1 MAVDRGI
8 PQQRASFFLG
18 GFKMGSI
25 NFELVDELCGVRTVV
40 GTTEKMQERH
50 GKALSKELGR
60 ILAGLSQD
68 FSDKKAD
75 SRALDQSGHTLLSTK
90 FNNPVLL
97 AMSIGW

>member
-18 GFKMGSI
+18 SFKMGSI

-40 GTTEKMQERH
+40 GTTKKMQERH
-50 GKALSKELGR
+50 GKALSKELGC

-68 FSDKKAD
+68 FSDKTAV
-75 SRALDQSGHTLLSTK
+75 SRALAQSGQTMLPTK

-97 AMSIGW
+97 AMSMGW